1 MPTEIILPRL
11 HKGQLQVKAERKRR
25 NVIDC
30 GRRWGKNVL
39 LQDLA
44 VETSMIDQAPIG
56 WCAPIY
62 KQVLDDYRTLADILA
77 PVLQRKSGSEMR
89 LELLGG
95 GTIEFWSMDKPDSI
109 RGKKY
114 KRFITNEAGMIPD
127 IVDIRN
133 YILMPT
139 LIDLQGD
146 EYYAGT
152 PKGMNGFFHLYNMT
166 GDSWAN
172 WQMPSQTNPHI
183 PASEFEEM
191 RRSMTERA
199 YQQEILARFLEGGG
213 GVFRNVRQAAT
224 SEPLEEG
231 IKGHS
236 YTIGV
241 DWGRTEDATVF
252 DVFDE
257 NEMREV
263 YIDRMQNTD
272 YKMQR
277 NRLVSLS
284 NRFNGASILA
294 EANSIG
300 QPNIEAL
307 QEMDVPVTGFT
318 TTNSTKAQIIQALEL
333 AFENGKMQIL
343 DEEVS
348 INELMAYQSE
358 KLPSGL
364 IRYGAPVGMHDD
376 TVIAKALAWW
386 SITGGQNWYVLG
398 E

>member
-1 MPTEIILPRL
+1 MPTEIILPSL

-56 WCAPIY
+56 WGAPIY

-183 PASEFEEM
+183 PASEFVDM
-191 RRSMTERA
+191 KRTMTERA

-213 GVFRNVRQAAT
+213 GVFRNVRQAAI

-307 QEMDVPVTGFT
+307 QDMDVPVTGFT